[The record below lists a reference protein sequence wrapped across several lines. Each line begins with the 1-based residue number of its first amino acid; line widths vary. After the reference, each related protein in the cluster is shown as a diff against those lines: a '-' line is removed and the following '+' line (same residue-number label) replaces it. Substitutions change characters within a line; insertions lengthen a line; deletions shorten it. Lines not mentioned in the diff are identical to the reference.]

1 MAVSADAVDVGQTL
15 RKFNHAWRIFRCLP
29 PDHPM
34 DLADAP
40 LVAVAEAERL
50 HKVFTIDRKDF
61 AAYRIKRGHRL
72 HSFDLIGPVVARR

>member
-1 MAVSADAVDVGQTL
+1 
-15 RKFNHAWRIFRCLP
+15 
-29 PDHPM
+29 M